1 MRCCRRD
8 LWRLFCSSQGLYS
21 WGKPREARLKWNS
34 LGYMHFFVA
43 LSLVSSLEGFGN
55 GNELATRCWMLF
67 PWNISWCAGRWW
79 SQWVVMA
86 TFQLLFVMKVIWFDT
101 LWATLMRLW
110 LYSFSHYLEIYLV
123 EISVHFYR
131 FMCMY
136 MYEWKHTPM
145 APFV

>member
-8 LWRLFCSSQGLYS
+8 LWRSLLQLSRIIFLRETKGSSFEVELTWVYAFLCGIESCELF
-21 WGKPREARLKWNS
+21 R
-34 LGYMHFFVA
+34 
-43 LSLVSSLEGFGN
+43 GFWQW
-55 GNELATRCWMLF
+55 NELATRCWMLF